1 MSNPDYATL
10 LRQIPGLT
18 GDALADKLA
27 ETYQFNEPLTLE
39 EMQLFGYINFG
50 YIDHNPA
57 AGTVV
62 LDPPQTGYPT
72 LQEGDAYVGNYL
84 GSFIEGSNT
93 AVSIDTSEGD
103 DSSRIMLFDNS
114 GVPLVDSLSVPVGLH
129 NINFTLSSINTK
141 LNSIS

>member
-39 EMQLFGYINFG
+39 EMQLFGYVNFG

-62 LDPPQTGYPT
+62 LDPPQT
-72 LQEGDAYVGNYL
+72 
-84 GSFIEGSNT
+84 
-93 AVSIDTSEGD
+93 
-103 DSSRIMLFDNS
+103 
-114 GVPLVDSLSVPVGLH
+114 
-129 NINFTLSSINTK
+129 
-141 LNSIS
+141 